1 MDSREL
7 DKAGFLEP
15 SAGRCYQEAHDFHIW
30 PKTTCIWFVQI
41 PDTWADIS
49 ALASLTM
56 GDARDP
62 EQPHIRR
69 STEKVSRG
77 GGNFPE
83 TELPVRKATCLQ
95 LRPRKMCRLLALV
108 HGAASMPL

>member
-15 SAGRCYQEAHDFHIW
+15 SAGRCYQDAHDFHIW

-41 PDTWADIS
+41 PDTWVDIS
-49 ALASLTM
+49 VLASLTM

-69 STEKVSRG
+69 STEKVSKG
-77 GGNFPE
+77 GG
-83 TELPVRKATCLQ
+83 Q
-95 LRPRKMCRLLALV
+95 LSRN
-108 HGAASMPL
+108 